1 MKMKERS
8 AFLKR
13 GPLLFLL
20 AAALL
25 TVPVFGDMG
34 PKPQLTVRVEN
45 GPEELYYL
53 DLLEEGD
60 PCKYPDMAPG
70 GLKGNYGE
78 ELEILDQDLLASFT
92 AAVPEGWHACVAQ
105 GDLVWGRIDSRD
117 GCFAFGYMLPITFRI
132 LLVTKS
138 GETFLSEPMERQAL
152 QCSVT
157 VDWAAGTVGAPPL
170 WWGYAT
176 QFLATFLP
184 TLAIEGLL
192 LLLFR
197 LWSRRNVLVFLGV
210 NLLTQGGLTLWMSV
224 ETVRGGVNGISML
237 SSDYFSL
244 FTRIQSLLDSLCY
257 EAEGISPRLLPA
269 ELLILLA
276 EAALY
281 TKLFRDCSKR
291 KAALYA
297 LSANLASFLLGLYL
311 AKPVWRVV
319 VDTML

>member
-1 MKMKERS
+1 MKKQQES
-8 AFLKR
+8 GIL
-13 GPLLFLL
+13 PW
-20 AAALL
+20 ALL
-25 TVPVFGDMG
+25 TVPVFADFG

-53 DLLEEGD
+53 DILAEGD
-60 PCKYPDMAPG
+60 ASRYREGTVG
-70 GLKGNYGE
+70 GLSE
-78 ELEILDQDLLASFT
+78 EERSALDQALLADLI
-92 AAVPEGWHACVAQ
+92 AAVPEGWYGCLTQ
-105 GDLVWGRIDSRD
+105 GRLVWGNIDSED
-117 GCFAFGYMLPITFRI
+117 GVFQFGYLGVPDVYRV

-152 QCSVT
+152 QSSAA
-157 VDWAAGTVGAPPL
+157 VDWAAKTVNTPPL
-170 WWGYAT
+170 WKGYIV

-197 LWSRRNVLVFLGV
+197 LWSKRNALVFLGV

-224 ETVRGGVNGISML
+224 GVVHGGANGISML

-244 FTRIQSLLDSLCY
+244 FTRIQSWLDSLCY

-281 TKLFRDCSKR
+281 MWLFRDCSKR
-291 KAALYA
+291 KAVLYA
-297 LSANLASFLLGLYL
+297 LAANLASFLLGLYL
-311 AKPVWRVV
+311 AEPVWKFV

>member
-1 MKMKERS
+1 MKERS
-8 AFLKR
+8 AVLKH
-13 GPLLFLL
+13 GLLLFLL

-25 TVPVFGDMG
+25 TVPVLADMG

-53 DLLEEGD
+53 DLLEEGE
-60 PCKYPDMAPG
+60 PYPYPDQVPG

-78 ELEILDQDLLASFT
+78 ELETLDQDLLAAFT

-117 GCFAFGYMLPITFRI
+117 GCFTFGYMLPSTFRI
-132 LLVTKS
+132 LLATKS

-152 QCSVT
+152 QCSLT
-157 VDWAAGTVGAPPL
+157 VDWATKTVKSPPL
-170 WWGYAT
+170 WKGYIV

-197 LWSRRNVLVFLGV
+197 LWSKRNALVFLGV

-224 ETVRGGVNGISML
+224 GVVHGGANGISML

-244 FTRIQSLLDSLCY
+244 FTRIQSWLDSLCY

-269 ELLILLA
+269 ELVILLA

-281 TKLFRDCSKR
+281 RKLFRDCSKR

-297 LSANLASFLLGLYL
+297 LTANLASFLLGLYL
-311 AKPVWRVV
+311 AEPVWRAV

>member
-1 MKMKERS
+1 M
-8 AFLKR
+8 
-13 GPLLFLL
+13 
-20 AAALL
+20 
-25 TVPVFGDMG
+25 
-34 PKPQLTVRVEN
+34 
-45 GPEELYYL
+45 
-53 DLLEEGD
+53 
-60 PCKYPDMAPG
+60 
-70 GLKGNYGE
+70 
-78 ELEILDQDLLASFT
+78 
-92 AAVPEGWHACVAQ
+92 PEGWHACVAQ

-117 GCFAFGYMLPITFRI
+117 GCFTFSYMLPSTFRI

-152 QCSVT
+152 QCSAT
-157 VDWAAGTVGAPPL
+157 VDWAAKAVKSPPL
-170 WWGYAT
+170 WKGYIV

-197 LWSRRNVLVFLGV
+197 LWSKRNALVFLGV

-224 ETVRGGVNGISML
+224 GVVHGGANGISML

-244 FTRIQSLLDSLCY
+244 FTRIQSWLDSLCY

-269 ELLILLA
+269 ELVILLA

-281 TKLFRDCSKR
+281 RKLFRDCSKR

-297 LSANLASFLLGLYL
+297 LAANPASFLLGLYL
-311 AKPVWRVV
+311 AEPVWKFV